1 MSVKIVQDG
10 SVHNVRYN
18 GKHIGNIFEPGKK
31 GWDARSI
38 HWNLKRDHPSKK
50 DAVEWLVKTHKTA
63 ENINEMSNQRLGPYI
78 VHAGLRNKN
87 LKDNPEYAAQKL
99 NKRKN
104 SMNLALRK
112 MTKNTMKEEAKKDD
126 KVKLGGKTP
135 VILDPTAKDSEVL
148 IDKKKAVVERVMERY
163 RLSETTLSTQKMG
176 SYSAA
181 DHARKFSEHN
191 TKSQEMHGLSM
202 ALDNYRHE
210 HKRNMSSHEY
220 KKLES
225 HSKAALIAAHSHLK
239 HAHDHLANYIQKA
252 SHEEV
257 KDLKKHMPAI
267 KKYLERKHLDESLL
281 KKPSWITPKKP
292 QAISKKLMK
301 LMAHQKQNS
310 QNIMRLNK
318 EEIEEARRHFLQIT
332 PASNS
337 YKKHRLDDKKEDK
350 PPFTM
355 PKIKGHKWDEKE
367 MKYVKE
373 GVLSEL
379 TGKGRLSDIENHHE
393 DKYEAASDKAR
404 AFLRQAT
411 TGRAGNEYHKLKKVA
426 DYHHNQAQRAYHL
439 DRYADAA
446 KEKRDAEAE
455 MKKHAQQYKTYKDAR
470 DKLKGNDPI
479 VKRARPKPVSGG
491 KLTKGRDGT
500 YGLHHPLLTKEETLN
515 ELGIRKGRLLIG
527 HVHLRKGKYHAVPGG
542 GGPVKVFNN
551 QDDAIAHVHKTGRS
565 ASTLNVESKMI
576 NTQKKSGV

>member
-18 GKHIGNIFEPGKK
+18 GKHIGNIFEPRKK

-112 MTKNTMKEEAKKDD
+112 MTKNTMKEEEAKKDD

-148 IDKKKAVVERVMERY
+148 LDKKKTVVERVMEHY
-163 RLSETTLSTQKMG
+163 RLSESALNSKKMG
-176 SYSAA
+176 SYTS
-181 DHARKFSEHN
+181 DEHVKEFEKHN
-191 TKSQEMHGLSM
+191 TQSEEMHGL
-202 ALDNYRHE
+202 AKYIHHE
-210 HKRNMSSHEY
+210 LNTKKMSDRARQ
-220 KKLES
+220 KKES
-225 HSKAALIAAHSHLK
+225 EHKAALEAASLHHTFAQK
-239 HAHDHLANYIQKA
+239 HLANYIHKA
-252 SHEEV
+252 PDHEV
-257 KDLKKHMPAI
+257 KKLKEHLPVI
-267 KKYLERKHLDESLL
+267 KKYLEKRYFDEAVDESLL

-292 QAISKKLMK
+292 PVISKKLMK

-310 QNIMRLNK
+310 QNVMRLNK
-318 EEIEEARRHFLQIT
+318 EELEEGRRLFLKVT
-332 PASNS
+332 PAHNAF
-337 YKKHRLDDKKEDK
+337 KNQRLDDKKEDK
-350 PPFTM
+350 PPFAM
-355 PKIKGHKWDEKE
+355 PKLPGKRWDEKA

-373 GVLSEL
+373 DVLSEL

-404 AFLRQAT
+404 AA

-439 DRYADAA
+439 GRYADAA

-455 MKKHAQQYKTYKDAR
+455 MKDHAQQYKTYKDAR
-470 DKLKGNDPI
+470 DKLKGHGPI

-542 GGPVKVFNN
+542 GGPVKVFKN
-551 QDDAIAHVHKTGRS
+551 QDDAIAHVHKTGKS